1 MHNATV
7 LVGMT
12 LGLGTIFTGSVIAQ
26 NAATPPPA
34 TPPAASVSAPAAG
47 TPSTQ
52 SGVSG
57 APVTGNGS
65 AGAGAQAN
73 AALPPI
79 TAPFRI
85 HVIAQNIPGGY
96 ALLAVDLNKDGKTDI
111 VALGLAADSLVWFEN
126 PYWIPHVLTT
136 EAPKMV
142 AMDAADLDGDGIPEL
157 AVSYDFNALP
167 SKSVGTVSIFRH
179 NGDPRKPW
187 ELMRTVDK
195 VPSTHRVNFANVDG
209 KGHGTLILAPIL
221 NEKSPGFPD
230 PDHLTT
236 PLYAY
241 RQENGWKRELVTDQN
256 KGVVHALLPYDW
268 FGTGRQDILTAGYS
282 GIDVHTRESDGTWRR
297 TMIAAGSPS
306 PWPNGGAGSVVVG
319 KLAGKQFFASIEPF
333 HGNMVVV
340 YMQDAQHQYQRHV
353 IDDALTT
360 GHALTL
366 VDVDHDGIPEIVAA
380 GNHSKAN
387 LFFYRATDK
396 TGQNW
401 TKMLMD
407 NEMAANQCVDADVK
421 GTGRKTDVVCIDARP
436 PYAVKWYEYVGK

>member
-1 MHNATV
+1 MHIATV
-7 LVGMT
+7 PVRMT
-12 LGLGTIFTGSVIAQ
+12 LGLGMIFTGSALAQNQ

-57 APVTGNGS
+57 APVTGKGS
-65 AGAGAQAN
+65 AGAGSQAN
-73 AALPPI
+73 ASPLPPI

-85 HVIAQNIPGGY
+85 HVIAQNIAGGY

-111 VALGLAADSLVWFEN
+111 VALGLTAESLVWFEN

-209 KGHGTLILAPIL
+209 KGHGSRPRVSAAAMARATQV
-221 NEKSPGFPD
+221 FPD
-230 PDHLTT
+230 P
-236 PLYAY
+236 
-241 RQENGWKRELVTDQN
+241 
-256 KGVVHALLPYDW
+256 
-268 FGTGRQDILTAGYS
+268 
-282 GIDVHTRESDGTWRR
+282 
-297 TMIAAGSPS
+297 GSPES
-306 PWPNGGAGSVVVG
+306 IANVPA
-319 KLAGKQFFASIEPF
+319 ASLCWQS
-333 HGNMVVV
+333 HS
-340 YMQDAQHQYQRHV
+340 
-353 IDDALTT
+353 T
-360 GHALTL
+360 GW
-366 VDVDHDGIPEIVAA
+366 GWR
-380 GNHSKAN
+380 S
-387 LFFYRATDK
+387 
-396 TGQNW
+396 
-401 TKMLMD
+401 
-407 NEMAANQCVDADVK
+407 
-421 GTGRKTDVVCIDARP
+421 AR
-436 PYAVKWYEYVGK
+436 